1 MATMKAMM
9 ILLFCW
15 VCAGMDVDVHDG
27 GGDGGGGEPPPWKQ
41 PPAHVGALDDF
52 PEWPGNASQQQSDL
66 DWQTPFLRMCH
77 RCHKTAYLRKEGC
90 ANPGCHLFYVTKAG
104 WQPGKV
110 GKQQGSQW
118 TAVDWN
124 RYWERRPPA
133 NNQVLPDY
141 KPLHKPRN
149 RGVKRRENTWWK
161 DFQHVSP
168 QAKTKEPILKSNQ
181 QISNLNFLGAPF
193 YDCLHR

>member
-1 MATMKAMM
+1 MM

-15 VCAGMDVDVHDG
+15 MCQGMDVDVG
-27 GGDGGGGEPPPWKQ
+27 GGGGEPPLPPWKE

-52 PEWPGNASQQQSDL
+52 PET
-66 DWQTPFLRMCH
+66 DWQTPFLRTCH
-77 RCHKTAYLRKEGC
+77 RCGKTACLRKNGC

-118 TAVDWN
+118 KAVDWN
-124 RYWERRPPA
+124 RYWERRPPV
-133 NNQVLPDY
+133 NNTVLPDY

-161 DFQHVSP
+161 DFQNVSP

-181 QISNLNFLGAPF
+181 QIYNLNFLGAPF